1 MLILER
7 QEKIIEYL
15 KAHKSEKTAAL
26 ARAMYVS
33 EATVRRDIAEM
44 EKLGLVRRSHGA
56 WCSSKTATTS
66 RPSPYA

>member
-26 ARAMYVS
+26 AARC
-33 EATVRRDIAEM
+33 T
-44 EKLGLVRRSHGA
+44 
-56 WCSSKTATTS
+56 
-66 RPSPYA
+66 